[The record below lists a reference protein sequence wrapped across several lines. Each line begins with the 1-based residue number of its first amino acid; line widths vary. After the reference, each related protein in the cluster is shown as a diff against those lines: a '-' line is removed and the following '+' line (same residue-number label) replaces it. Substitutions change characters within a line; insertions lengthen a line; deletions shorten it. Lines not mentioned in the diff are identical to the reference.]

1 MMASPM
7 EEKDTARRREWVLAG
22 GLYALF
28 LFLAVIRHY
37 LQGPGL
43 FFQVIW
49 DPVGIFS
56 IYASDKF
63 ALRALHA
70 GFLPLWDHTRGL
82 GSPHVIPTG
91 GNIDYPLRI
100 LAYLL
105 DSRAGWELY
114 ILLRLWL
121 AGLFT
126 FLFVRDLPARLP
138 GALFA
143 GLAFM
148 LCGYFREFQN
158 LPDLNVVLLI
168 PLIFFLLVRVA
179 RRQRLI
185 YTLGLYL
192 TIPLLDNSPESTFF
206 AFVVVSLF
214 VAWLTWLQA
223 RRGGRRKLSVAA
235 IIFLFGCVTCATQ
248 NGDALWPFVEYWRH
262 AWHFHPSVLGRLHV
276 PLNVAIGLATPLFDY
291 WLVAVPNL
299 SLANLEQLTIVPA
312 YVGLTTLALA
322 LTALL
327 RPRCL
332 PAPAV
337 YLALIAAALAGVVFG
352 VPPFSL
358 LTRLPLVRFFQNF
371 RYAQPF
377 LALPLAVLAGLGL
390 DSLRERPARR
400 LFAAIALVLAG
411 WVAWHLF
418 AFRAQ
423 LLASGIIRLGGA
435 VAVTAVIFGLALL
448 ILRRLRPGRPLL
460 APALIAASGLELALY
475 FSLAAPVFG
484 PKAFQFDKTPA
495 VNFMTAADRTPF
507 RVYGLEQ
514 KILHPNLAGLY
525 GLADI
530 RDQTPL
536 YLHSYVD
543 LFAAVNGL
551 HTETEIMNQFLSGG
565 KFFFELDLERTPEN
579 LLDLLNVRYLMCRHP
594 PGKHPISFDQ
604 KTLALLAPA
613 ANYLVP
619 SSGEVGGVNRDWFLL
634 HAPARLIV
642 TLPITDD
649 LSTEAGLL
657 PRAASCPEADGAALV
672 LYTRGEGR
680 TRLAY
685 ARFLAPGESGSW
697 RPFQVA
703 SGPDTLVYASLPG
716 PRDNPRCDYA
726 LWTVPEAGRETRGAE
741 VGLDLV
747 YDREYR
753 VYENRDFLPRVF
765 APRRSERASGVAEV
779 VHRLETADP
788 REVVFLPAGLPGI
801 GSEWAPAEIDDLR
814 ESYGRLEFR
823 ARAAGPA
830 FAVISNIY
838 FPGWRAWIDGHEA
851 RVLRADGLLQG
862 LRLPSG
868 ESRVTLKYFPLSYRP
883 FFWFHLLNLL
893 IIFGLIFGLAG
904 RRLRQRARS
913 SSAAVAD

>member
-1 MMASPM
+1 M

-56 IYASDKF
+56 VYASDEF

-121 AGLFT
+121 AGIFT
-126 FLFVRDLPARLP
+126 FIFVRELPGRLP

-148 LCGYFREFQN
+148 LCGYLREFQN
-158 LPDLNVVLLI
+158 LPDINVVLLVPLGLFLMI
-168 PLIFFLLVRVA
+168 RLARRRRLINLLAIFLVTPLI
-179 RRQRLI
+179 
-185 YTLGLYL
+185 
-192 TIPLLDNSPESTFF
+192 DNSPESTFYACMMGIPF
-206 AFVVVSLF
+206 WC
-214 VAWLTWLQA
+214 WLSWLQT
-223 RRGGRRKLSVAA
+223 RREGWRILPGLAILCLVGTIAA
-235 IIFLFGCVTCATQ
+235 FTQ
-248 NGDALWPFVEYWRH
+248 NGDALWPFLEYWRH
-262 AWHFHPSVLGRLHV
+262 AWHFHPGILGRLHV
-276 PLNVAIGLATPLFDY
+276 PLNVAIGFVTPIFDY
-291 WLVAVPNL
+291 WLAAVPNL
-299 SLANLEQLTIVPA
+299 SLANLEQLTPLPA

-327 RPRCL
+327 RPRRL
-332 PAPAV
+332 SATALYFALWAV
-337 YLALIAAALAGVVFG
+337 ALAGVLFG

-358 LTRLPLVRFFQNF
+358 LTRLPLIRFFQNF

-377 LALPLAVLAGLGL
+377 LALALAVLAGLGL

-400 LFAAIALVLAG
+400 LFAAIALVLSG
-411 WVAWHLF
+411 GVAWHLVV
-418 AFRAQ
+418 FRAE
-423 LLASGIIRLGGA
+423 LLDSRLIRLAGGA
-435 VAVTAVIFGLALL
+435 AAVTAVIFGLALL
-448 ILRRLRPGRPLL
+448 LRRRLRPGRPLL
-460 APALIAASGLELALY
+460 APALIAAAGLELALY
-475 FSLAAPVFG
+475 FSLAGPVFG
-484 PKAFQFDKTPA
+484 PMAHQFGKTPA
-495 VNFMTAADRTPF
+495 VDFMNAAGGKPF
-507 RVYGLEQ
+507 RIYATDQ
-514 KILHPNLAGLY
+514 RILHPNLAGIY
-525 GLADI
+525 GLSDL

-536 YLHSYVD
+536 YLHPYVE

-551 HTETEIMNQFLSGG
+551 HSETEIMNHFLSDGR
-565 KFFFELDLERTPEN
+565 FFFDLDLTRTPQA
-579 LLDLLNVRYLMCRHP
+579 LLDLLNVRYLMCLHP
-594 PGKHPISFDQ
+594 PGKRPIAFEQ

-642 TLPITDD
+642 TLPITND
-649 LSTEAGLL
+649 LSAEAGLL
-657 PRAASCPEADGAALV
+657 PRAASCPGADGAALV
-672 LYTRGEGR
+672 LYTRGEGP

-741 VGLDLV
+741 VGLELV

-801 GSEWAPAEIDDLR
+801 GSEGAPAQIDDLR
-814 ESYGRLEFR
+814 ESPGRLEFR

-838 FPGWRAWIDGHEA
+838 FPGWRAWINGREA

-862 LRLPSG
+862 LRLPPG
-868 ESRVTLKYFPLSYRP
+868 ESRVTLKYVPLSYRP
-883 FFWFHLLNLL
+883 FFWHHLLTLL

-904 RRLRQRARS
+904 RSRRRRSRS
-913 SSAAVAD
+913 SAAAVAD